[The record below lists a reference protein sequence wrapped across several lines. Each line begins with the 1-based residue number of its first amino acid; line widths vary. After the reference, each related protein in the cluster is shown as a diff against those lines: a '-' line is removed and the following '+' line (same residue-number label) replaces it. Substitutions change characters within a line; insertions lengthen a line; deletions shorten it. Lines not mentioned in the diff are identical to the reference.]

1 MPADRRSRV
10 RRRRPLALLAAI
22 ALLALFGAAG
32 LAQLGENTPQPS
44 RATEA
49 AAGLIIEI
57 RGGGRTLQ
65 RLDVSAALSN
75 GRVDPA
81 RLRRI
86 VGARLARGWLVTK
99 GHARIDYRITAG
111 AVVRRAILD
120 EGPLIRVAA
129 SPRASVIQ
137 APVVAQALRNNCETA
152 ALEVLLATVGR
163 RSPQLALQAA
173 LRTSGPLDPIDGP
186 RGRIWGDP
194 DLGYVGRPDGGGVAG
209 GFGVYEGPIRDLAA
223 QRGVELQDLSGHR
236 LADLLGRVR
245 AGHAVMVWVG
255 LSDGPYR
262 SWRSPEG
269 RGIRVNLGEHAVV
282 LAGVDPEGRVAVVNV
297 LEGTTEVWT
306 QSKLLAMWELLDR
319 RALAAPALSRGR

>member
-1 MPADRRSRV
+1 MSADRRSRV
-10 RRRRPLALLAAI
+10 RPHRPLARLAAV
-22 ALLALFGAAG
+22 ALLALLGVAG
-32 LAQLGENTPQPS
+32 LAQLAGNTSQPP

-49 AAGLIIEI
+49 AGGLIIQI
-57 RGGGRTLQ
+57 RGGGRILQ
-65 RLDVSAALSN
+65 RLDVSAALSD

-81 RLRRI
+81 GLRRI
-86 VGARLARGWLVTK
+86 VRARLVRRWLVTR
-99 GHARIDYRITAG
+99 GSAQIDYRITPG
-111 AVVRRAILD
+111 AVVRRANLD
-120 EGPLIRVAA
+120 DGPLVRVAA
-129 SPRASVIQ
+129 FPRASVIR
-137 APVVAQALRNNCETA
+137 APRVAQALRNNCETA

-194 DLGYVGRPDGGGVAG
+194 DFGYVGRPGGGGVAG

-223 QRGVELQDLSGHR
+223 QRGVELQDLTGRR

-245 AGHAVMVWVG
+245 AGRAVMVWVG

-262 SWRSPEG
+262 RWRSPEG

-282 LAGVDPEGRVAVVNV
+282 LTGVDPEGRVSIVNV

-306 QSKLLAMWELLDR
+306 QTKLLAMWELLDR
-319 RALAAPALSRGR
+319 RALAAPAPS